1 MVISRTFNLLC
12 ESHKLFLLNMKQ
24 MNRLFKPQEKW
35 LLKMKNESIKRIL
48 PKWLTE
54 KKNVSILSNPRKKKV
69 IRDKKKYIL

>member
-1 MVISRTFNLLC
+1 
-12 ESHKLFLLNMKQ
+12 